1 MTYRPGP
8 ANLANARTTNPASTA
23 TDCCTRGLWGWSP
36 PVLPADTTTKRRVDR
51 VLPRTGL
58 PAVLYFGAVIA
69 LLMVAP
75 HLPVRAELA
84 VDGLAALVGGG
95 WCGVNFWRCR
105 HAHCLVTSAGWLG
118 LSGFA
123 FVEAGLGRSLIHG
136 YEQPVFLA
144 VLGAG
149 IVFEVAWYLLR
160 GTNALT
166 RRDRDLPS

>member
-1 MTYRPGP
+1 MTYCPGP
-8 ANLANARTTNPASTA
+8 ANPGNAAPDRRA
-23 TDCCTRGLWGWSP
+23 RGLGGWFP

-51 VLPRTGL
+51 LLPRTGL
-58 PAVLYFGAVIA
+58 PLALYFAAVIA

-84 VDGLAALVGGG
+84 LDGLAALAGGA
-95 WCGVNFWRCR
+95 WCGANFWRCR
-105 HAHCLVTSAGWLG
+105 HAHCLVTSTGWLG

-123 FVEAGLGRSLIHG
+123 FVEATLGRSLIG
-136 YEQPVFLA
+136 GNEQPVFLA

-149 IVFEVAWYLLR
+149 ILFEVAWYLLR

-166 RRDRDLPS
+166 RQ